1 MAKSRRELDK
11 ELKATEK
18 AIALIKVLSIVAF
31 IIHGLFLLG
40 VCFVLVL
47 FFISSESGYLHSSE
61 RTVVL
66 VVATII
72 GIFSLSAFNGVIS
85 MRKGK
90 KKGFFYFALGS
101 VVLAA
106 ITFVATYFAWNQQSQ
121 ILNVFLGL
129 LLLFL
134 VFALGSQQKYLK

>member
-1 MAKSRRELDK
+1 MTKSRRELDK